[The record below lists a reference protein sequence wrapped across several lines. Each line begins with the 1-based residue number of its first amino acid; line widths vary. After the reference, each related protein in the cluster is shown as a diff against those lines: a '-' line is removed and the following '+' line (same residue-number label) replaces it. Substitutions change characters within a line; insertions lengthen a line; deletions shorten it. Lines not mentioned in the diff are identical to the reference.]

1 MFDAQDIPNG
11 PMRSLQELLH
21 DPYLNDTEFFLRYE
35 HPTEGLVRTIAPP
48 MHFSGT
54 PAGVHLPPP
63 LLGEHNHSVL
73 SELGYSETEIAT
85 LTT

>member
-1 MFDAQDIPNG
+1 MGEQ
-11 PMRSLQELLH
+11 S
-21 DPYLNDTEFFLRYE
+21 RYE

-63 LLGEHNHSVL
+63 LLGEHT
-73 SELGYSETEIAT
+73 SEVTRWELY
-85 LTT
+85 